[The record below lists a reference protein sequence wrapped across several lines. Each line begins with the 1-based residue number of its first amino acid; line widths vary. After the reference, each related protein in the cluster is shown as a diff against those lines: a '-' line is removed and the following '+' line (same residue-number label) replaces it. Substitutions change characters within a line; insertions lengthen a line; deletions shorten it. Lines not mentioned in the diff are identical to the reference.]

1 MDLFNASLILTY
13 VCCEFDSMQSSIS
26 SFDVSLIPGKV

>member
-1 MDLFNASLILTY
+1 MEKFDVSLILAY

-26 SFDVSLIPGKV
+26 SFEVSLIPGKV